1 MVSWLLF
8 PHLPDG
14 GVLLNV
20 FYPNP
25 NPETAFFQKKDKPQ
39 PQPHV
44 LLTPIWI
51 HTFLNAYS
59 PHSASH
65 PHLVSGH
72 FALWCIWKCL
82 LFSASYIMMAGA
94 INICP
99 FNCVCLE
106 KYCHLGEGT
115 FHFLSAPSPLPP
127 FPSLPPSLRVSFWKV
142 GLRCNLD
149 PSDISF
155 KIKVMHQVLTKNL
168 GFRPQPCLRKG
179 WRGMDTNANPK

>member
-1 MVSWLLF
+1 MEVSCLMSSTLTLTLKQHSF
-8 PHLPDG
+8 KKKT
-14 GVLLNV
+14 N
-20 FYPNP
+20 PNP
-25 NPETAFFQKKDKPQ
+25 N
-39 PQPHV
+39 
-44 LLTPIWI
+44 
-51 HTFLNAYS
+51 HTFYW
-59 PHSASH
+59 H
-65 PHLVSGH
+65 PFEFIH
-72 FALWCIWKCL
+72 FLMHTHPTQLPIPTLFLSIL
-82 LFSASYIMMAGA
+82 LFDAFENVYYFLLHIIMSAA
-94 INICP
+94 ISICH

-179 WRGMDTNANPK
+179 WRGMDTNPNPK